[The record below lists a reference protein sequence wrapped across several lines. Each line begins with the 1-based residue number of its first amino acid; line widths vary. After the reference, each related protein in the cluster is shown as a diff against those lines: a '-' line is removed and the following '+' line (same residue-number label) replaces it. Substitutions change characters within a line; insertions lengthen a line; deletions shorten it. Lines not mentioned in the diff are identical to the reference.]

1 MNKIGENLFEF
12 GLFTLDVSE
21 RRLLKNG
28 RPVHLQPKA
37 FETLLV
43 LVANCGHLVTKEQ
56 LIGAVWADAFVEE
69 NNLTKNIYTLRKALN
84 DGSGEYIETIPR
96 VGYRFNADVGENMVI
111 ERQSRSRLLIKE
123 TVHETT
129 SGSPVLS
136 GRYGRLAV
144 VLMIIAGLMAVAFV
158 IVQIRQRVQASAL
171 ATAAAREQAREL
183 FTRGRALWQTRDARD
198 LHEATVLLERSIALD
213 PGSALAH
220 SALAD
225 AYAFDYVNWKKVEA
239 EANEAVRIDPS
250 LGEPHAAI
258 GFVRMFW
265 EWRFA
270 AAEAEYK
277 RAIDLSPNYAPAH
290 QWYAMN
296 FAVSARKN
304 AALAEIDQAL
314 TLEPASVSINSD
326 RCLILYFMH
335 RYEDAT
341 AQCKKALEINAGF
354 LNAHANLFDIY
365 AAQGSYNDAV
375 DEFFAIERLHGT
387 AANTDGTREETDLR
401 RVYADQGITGFWRT
415 LAEKYSQ
422 PPQNYSSARYH
433 ARLGDREI
441 AVSLLRRAFE
451 EHDPGMVL
459 VAADPLFDNYHI
471 GSNEL
476 DFWDQ
481 VLAAQL

>member
-1 MNKIGENLFEF
+1 
-12 GLFTLDVSE
+12 
-21 RRLLKNG
+21 
-28 RPVHLQPKA
+28 
-37 FETLLV
+37 
-43 LVANCGHLVTKEQ
+43 
-56 LIGAVWADAFVEE
+56 
-69 NNLTKNIYTLRKALN
+69 
-84 DGSGEYIETIPR
+84 
-96 VGYRFNADVGENMVI
+96 MVI

-198 LHEATVLLERSIALD
+198 LHEATVLLERAIALD
-213 PGSALAH
+213 PDSAIAH

-225 AYAFDYVNWKKVEA
+225 AYAFDFANWKKTEA
-239 EANEAVRIDPS
+239 EANDAIRIDPS

-265 EWRFA
+265 EWKFADA
-270 AAEAEYK
+270 AAEFK
-277 RAIDLSPNYAPAH
+277 RAIELSPNYATAH

-296 FAVSARKN
+296 FAISARKN
-304 AALAEIDQAL
+304 SALAEIDQAL
-314 TLEPASVSINSD
+314 AIEPASVSINSD
-326 RCLILYFMH
+326 RCQILYFMH
-335 RYEDAT
+335 RYEDAA
-341 AQCKKALEINAGF
+341 AQCKKALAINAGY
-354 LNAHANLFDIY
+354 LNAHVTLFDINS
-365 AAQGSYNDAV
+365 AKGSYDDAV
-375 DEFFAIERLHGT
+375 DEYFAIERLHGT
-387 AANTDGTREETDLR
+387 AANTEGTREEAELR
-401 RVYADQGITGFWRT
+401 KVYADQGITGFWRA

-459 VAADPLFDNYHI
+459 VAADPLFDDYHI